1 MDKSIMNITITN
13 ATLDDVDTLFRWGE
27 ENEELWSHQKTR
39 WYPKESLRK
48 RIKSPKNTIL
58 LVARVDGKLAG
69 VCMVEII
76 RDWTYCSG
84 LYIDTPFR
92 RRGIGRLLMTEAIAQ
107 LKKKRMDG
115 LDLLV
120 EVDNDTALAFYNTH
134 GFTKGHT
141 FHWMYKSI
149 MKEKGTRYD

>member
-1 MDKSIMNITITN
+1 MEKIQITH
-13 ATLDDVDTLFRWGE
+13 ATLEDVDTLFRWGE

-39 WYPKESLRK
+39 WYPKDSLRK

-58 LVARVDGKLAG
+58 LVARVDGRLAG

-76 RDWTYCSG
+76 RDWAYCSG
-84 LYIDTPFR
+84 FYIDKPFR
-92 RRGIGRLLMTEAIAQ
+92 RHGIGRLLMAEAIAR
-107 LKKKRMDG
+107 LKKKGMDG

-120 EVDNDTALAFYNTH
+120 ETDNTEAYAFYDDH

-141 FHWMYKSI
+141 FHWMYKRI
-149 MKEKGTRYD
+149 I